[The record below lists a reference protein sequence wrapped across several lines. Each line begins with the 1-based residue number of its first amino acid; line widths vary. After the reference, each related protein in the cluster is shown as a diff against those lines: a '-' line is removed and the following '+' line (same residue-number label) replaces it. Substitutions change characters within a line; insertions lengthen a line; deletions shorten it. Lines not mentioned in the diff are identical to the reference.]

1 MEKRGKTGLI
11 VFLIIFILISIGS
24 CGYIIYD
31 KFLVT
36 NSNDS
41 NITDVEDKNED
52 EQTQNNEVSEQKS
65 TISDLEA
72 DNIIQATGFV
82 GSSDILVYLKNNTL
96 YEYHKEEDRTEKI
109 SDDVIRIYNDQDM
122 IYAIKEFTDNVDL
135 PESNVVT
142 FLYEEDLTYS
152 DGDKFSILYQ
162 SKASPSGFAG
172 SGSHVL
178 FLINN
183 NLYYTNTNQN
193 SLSLE
198 LVATGITR
206 IENAGESIKASSS
219 GNFTKYRDL
228 SFVVYE

>member
-1 MEKRGKTGLI
+1 MEKGGKTGLI

-31 KFLVT
+31 KFLVP

-41 NITDVEDKNED
+41 NLTDLEDKNED
-52 EQTQNNEVSEQKS
+52 EQTKNDEVSEQKS

-72 DNIIQATGFV
+72 DNIIQASGFA

-172 SGSHVL
+172 SSSHVL

-193 SLSLE
+193 SLNLE